1 MSDDIDLRG
10 EGIDRKETVYFTNK
24 TADQF
29 RAEMTVEEWGLGC
42 GLMRDRDTKTLAAAI
57 VIYGRK
63 AIVTIEQ
70 ARIFATEL
78 LKLCDAADAGEV
90 PE

>member
-10 EGIDRKETVYFTNK
+10 EGIERKETAYFTNK
-24 TADQF
+24 PADQF
-29 RAEMTVEEWGLGC
+29 RAEMAVEEWGLAF
-42 GLMRDRDTKTLAAAI
+42 GLMRDRETKTLAAAI
-57 VIYGRK
+57 VIDGRK

-90 PE
+90 P